1 MRVVVADD
9 VMLTR
14 EGIVRLL
21 EEAGV
26 EVAAQAEDA
35 EGLLREVRLK
45 RPDVAIADIRMPPS
59 HTDEGLVAAQRIR
72 AEHPDVAVLV
82 LSQYVEPS
90 YAMRLLE
97 EHPERVGY
105 LLKQRVFDVAVLV
118 DALRR
123 IGDGETVI
131 DPTIV
136 SRLVGRQRRQ
146 DPLAELTQREREVL
160 SLVAEGLSNRA
171 IASRLFVTERTVEAH
186 VKQVFQKL
194 RLAVN
199 PDSHRRVLAVLACL
213 RSDSSG

>member
-21 EEAGV
+21 REAGV
-26 EVAAQAEDA
+26 DVVAVAEEA
-35 EGLLREVRLK
+35 EGLLRHVRLA
-45 RPDVAIADIRMPPS
+45 RPDVAIVDIKMPPT
-59 HTDEGLVAAQRIR
+59 HTDEGLVAAQTIR
-72 AEHPDVAVLV
+72 AEHPDVGVLV

-97 EHPERVGY
+97 HHPGRVGY
-105 LLKQRVFDVAVLV
+105 LLKERVFDVAILV

-136 SRLVGRQRRQ
+136 AQLLGRRRRV
-146 DPLAELTQREREVL
+146 DPLGELTTREREVL
-160 SLVAEGLSNRA
+160 GLLAEGLSNGA
-171 IASRLFVTERTVEAH
+171 IAARLFVTTRTVEAH
-186 VKQVFQKL
+186 TTQIFLKL
-194 RLAVN
+194 GLDAG
-199 PDSHRRVLAVLACL
+199 PDSHRRVQAVLAYL
-213 RSDSSG
+213 GAGV

>member
-26 EVAAQAEDA
+26 EVVAQAEDA

-72 AEHPDVAVLV
+72 AEHPNTAVLV
-82 LSQYVEPS
+82 LSQYVEPT

-105 LLKQRVFDVAVLV
+105 LLKQRVFDVAVLI